1 MAAAAREA
9 AQRGR
14 SRSLRIAATP
24 DLDVVARVG
33 DRSCMNRSEPRRIA
47 LLSTG
52 GTIEKTYNESD
63 GTISNQRSV
72 LEIMLAGLILR
83 GVVIERVPVMNK
95 DSLEMSDADHERI
108 ATVAGVYADSH
119 DGLLITHGTD
129 RLQFTGERLVQ
140 RLGATPRVPLVLTG
154 AMRPYELRNTDAL
167 QNLTEALLAV
177 QIVEP
182 GIYVAMHNQVL
193 RFPGVV
199 KDHTELRF
207 YKPVGVG

>member
-1 MAAAAREA
+1 MTD
-9 AQRGR
+9 
-14 SRSLRIAATP
+14 S
-24 DLDVVARVG
+24 
-33 DRSCMNRSEPRRIA
+33 RRIA

-95 DSLEMSDADHERI
+95 DSLDMTSADHERI

-119 DGLLITHGTD
+119 DGIIITHGTD
-129 RLQFTGERLVQ
+129 RLQHTGEKLVEK
-140 RLGATPRVPLVLTG
+140 LGENPRVPIVLTG

-177 QIVEP
+177 QLVAP
-182 GIYVAMHNQVL
+182 GVYVAMHNQVL
-193 RFPGVV
+193 RFPGVI
-199 KDHTELRF
+199 KDVERLRF
-207 YKPVGVG
+207 VKVR